1 MIKMLPLFGKLIV
14 LKSLSRIL
22 KSDFLMCYLVSVM
35 CRVLFGS
42 FNQLDLPAYETYD
55 KLRRMLILALNEC
68 SEGFGLA

>member
-1 MIKMLPLFGKLIV
+1 MFLSHLIV
-14 LKSLSRIL
+14 STIIITSNL
-22 KSDFLMCYLVSVM
+22 LMHCH
-35 CRVLFGS
+35 VLCDS

>member
-1 MIKMLPLFGKLIV
+1 MLI
-14 LKSLSRIL
+14 
-22 KSDFLMCYLVSVM
+22 MC
-35 CRVLFGS
+35 CVLFDS